1 MSETTVL
8 EELKTWSQ
16 VDPLNF
22 TAVNL
27 SALARVCDLSRDE
40 AVMAVRHLVEAGD
53 LEQVT
58 AVDPG
63 SHMNVFR
70 LNEESK

>member
-1 MSETTVL
+1 MSERKVL
-8 EELKTWSQ
+8 ESLKTWSQ
-16 VDPLNF
+16 VNSEEF

-40 AVMAVRHLVEAGD
+40 AVVAVRHLVKSGD

-63 SHMNVFR
+63 SHMNAFR
-70 LNEESK
+70 LNEVSE